1 MDHNKSSFCTREAT
15 SENLQKGV
23 GLLEVLIALVLISI
37 GFLAVGRMQ
46 IEGMH
51 YSQSAYNRSQ
61 AYFMANDIIDRMRAN
76 VPGVL
81 GGFYD
86 NKSTSA
92 TYTKPVCAASGCT
105 PQQIALQ
112 DLAEWRENLY
122 PSNNAKPA
130 LPSSDSVTATGEVI
144 ANGDNSF
151 TVNITWAESDAT
163 EPPLSVSFA
172 TQGADAI

>member
-1 MDHNKSSFCTREAT
+1 MDDNKPSSFTREAT

-37 GFLAVGRMQ
+37 GFLAIGRMQ
-46 IEGMH
+46 IEGMR

-81 GGFYD
+81 GGYYD

-92 TYTKPVCAASGCT
+92 SYTKPDCSDSACT

-122 PSNNAKPA
+122 PVNSAKPA
-130 LPSSDSVTATGEVI
+130 LPSSNSVTAAGEVI

>member
-1 MDHNKSSFCTREAT
+1 MEDRKHSFITRGERPA
-15 SENLQKGV
+15 SLQKGV

-46 IEGMH
+46 IEGMR

-81 GGFYD
+81 GGHYD
-86 NKSTSA
+86 DKSTSS
-92 TYTKPVCAASGCT
+92 TYVKPDCTDSTCT
-105 PQQIALQ
+105 PAELALQ
-112 DLAEWRENLY
+112 DLAEWRENLH
-122 PSNNAKPA
+122 PVTSGKAV
-130 LPSSDSVTATGEVI
+130 LPSSGSVPAKGMVV

-151 TVNITWAESDAT
+151 TVNVTWAESETSA
-163 EPPLSVSFA
+163 ESLSVSFA